1 MLFFPETGKAQLK
14 KLHILPNDT
23 VQQREREYMDKLGD
37 KAGGGEFDN
46 FSARR

>member
-1 MLFFPETGKAQLK
+1 LK

-23 VQQREREYMDKLGD
+23 VQEREREYMSKLGD